1 MAVSHRSKHWGFV
14 VVCVP
19 WSVKNE
25 PATIIGLYCLSNR
38 DRLIQ
43 FQLIYWLLTMC
54 PSINP
59 SFNFV
64 LKTAYLLKACYI
76 LGTFL
81 GSGEQSRKGL
91 SSQGVHILVGR
102 KTVNKIWTNKEYQR
116 VVRKEEGKK
125 KKRQGKQVKVIRDGL
140 SEKRHPTSS
149 LRSRHWAIVY
159 WFPQRV
165 FSLVGETHTEIKH
178 ILIL

>member
-125 KKRQGKQVKVIRDGL
+125 KKGRGNKWRW
-140 SEKRHPTSS
+140 SEMAF
-149 LRSRHWAIVY
+149 LRSDTQPHLWEAGTGLLCTGFLKEFSVWWERHTRKSNT
-159 WFPQRV
+159 F
-165 FSLVGETHTEIKH
+165 
-178 ILIL
+178 